1 MLAIVCLLNAIIFI
15 YFKSKMTRME
25 QKVDLMFQLIQEY
38 EQQKQQPSYAY
49 SQPVVMQGGHNDVE
63 QSTEILINVSDD
75 DNVSEGV
82 SSDSE
87 EVSDEEENCEEA
99 GANTETIYITN
110 EPLTDNNIKT
120 INLTGA
126 EIECLQIAPDNDLD
140 EISDFDDDAASTTL
154 DNTSDTAPLCEINAD
169 NLYAVSSKTTKEISL
184 DDNVSVISQ
193 LNAVKETP
201 FKNYSVKELKNLC
214 EEKGYA
220 NYKGL
225 RKGKL
230 IELLET

>member
-1 MLAIVCLLNAIIFI
+1 
-15 YFKSKMTRME
+15 MTRME

-87 EVSDEEENCEEA
+87 EVSDEEENCEEV

-169 NLYAVSSKTTKEISL
+169 NIYDVSSKTTKEISL
-184 DDNVSVISQ
+184 DDNVSVINQ

-230 IELLET
+230 IELLEA